1 MSKKIYTHNDYYGYI
16 NKINEK
22 AVANP
27 EWFWSDAPDAN
38 EARQW
43 LYDNGA
49 GEMINAIYEE
59 TPKEIRDKINKKK
72 LPTNIRSQQVAN
84 KTSEGISQFGEDFA
98 PVLAA
103 AAATPFAIGGTAS
116 AIGSGAASNV
126 GKYVLGKADD
136 AVAWL
141 SKPGTKIYDPRHV
154 VQTLLNPTKAYTG
167 AGQAVAST
175 LDVAGAA
182 QGLKHA
188 NDTVKEWENGNFQM
202 SDVPQVALDLA
213 GTVPAIN
220 YFKQMGVSVPRMLTA
235 MYDDTARAFNNMRNG
250 VEPAYGIVAQ
260 SPRSFDA
267 VEEFQNQQALAR
279 LNEQLRGIRVE
290 DITEPRLP
298 DPPAEVTIDLNT
310 SNAPQTSVEPPVWSG
325 VNATSLPRTLTR
337 RLQSLGLGRYD
348 VQNLLDRGF
357 TPEQLELISQVDV
370 NTPGLT
376 YNPRANVLARRL
388 AEAGIQPEAQ
398 SRMQY
403 LRSLQDQGQIL
414 VQNQYGRPMSF
425 SEFISDPSTSH
436 LDPLDYELPHEG
448 LEDYYMSEI
457 PVSRRRIVGLEPYPQ
472 YNAPAPTLRGVY
484 YSDDYSDVVE
494 KLNQSVVTLDEATFR
509 QIAPQIQQI
518 VEGGYDS
525 GMTPQEMENQ
535 LSALFAQQNRPF
547 FKFPNIVGRTRVS
560 ADLPGVNPHVM
571 FKPEYRHNWNI
582 PWRSTPYTIDDVPF
596 KVDPAEKRLGYRH
609 WSMFNSDNADI
620 MRAKSEV
627 FENTPHGGITYEWN
641 KSLQSSPIA
650 HQDYARKAADGK
662 GVIVFMPN
670 DGGGYHIEET
680 NGYAGTIMNPGTIN
694 GRLNAPTMVKTFRN
708 NIGQWKKLF
717 ENIDPRA
724 YEQYGGTAPN
734 ITVNVDG
741 TDFVLKPQFSEGRF
755 VGFDGE
761 DAALRATEALD
772 QRVSTARQPRIDAAR
787 QKYENAISQV
797 QASVDLPEGVTWVMT
812 PSGPK
817 LQYVQTSGRFKGQL
831 GNDSVSNFLTNNPQ
845 LKSDPKW
852 SQLQNEL
859 EAIERQYIS
868 DQQFDTPGRFSIIQ
882 PVVGFR
888 KFNRGG
894 IIKNLNKNIS
904 KLLNM

>member
-1 MSKKIYTHNDYYGYI
+1 MAKKILTQEDLRYI
-16 NKINEK
+16 NNLTAYAIQ
-22 AVANP
+22 NP
-27 EWFWSDAPDAN
+27 EWFWSDADDASN
-38 EARQW
+38 ARQY
-43 LYDNGA
+43 LYDNG
-49 GEMINAIYEE
+49 GKGIVDEIYKE
-59 TPKEIRDKINKKK
+59 TPDNIKKTIGNKKLSNDASFNK
-72 LPTNIRSQQVAN
+72 FHEEWKDKQEDASKVVAG
-84 KTSEGISQFGEDFA
+84 T
-98 PVLAA
+98 LAA
-103 AAATPFAIGGTAS
+103 SAAAPFAIGGLTS
-116 AIGSGAASNV
+116 AASTGALGNA
-126 GKYVLGKADD
+126 GRYALGKADD

-141 SKPGTKIYDPRHV
+141 SKSGTKVYDPRHV

-188 NDTVKEWENGNFQM
+188 NDTVKEWENGNFQI

-220 YFKQMGVSVPRMLTA
+220 YFKQMGVSVPRILTA
-235 MYDDTARAFNNMRNG
+235 MYDDTAKAFNDMRNG
-250 VEPAYGIVAQ
+250 IEPAYGIRPQ
-260 SPRSFDA
+260 SPHSFDA

-325 VNATSLPRTLTR
+325 VNATSLPRNLTR

-414 VQNQYGRPMSF
+414 VQNQYGRPMSY

-472 YNAPAPTLRGVY
+472 YNAPAPALQGVY
-484 YSDDYSDVVE
+484 YADDYSDVME
-494 KLNQSVVTLDEATFR
+494 KLNNSVVTLDDATFR
-509 QIAPQIQQI
+509 QISPQIQQI

-547 FKFPNIVGRTRVS
+547 FKFPKIMGRTSVS
-560 ADLPGVNPHVM
+560 ADLPGINPHVM

-582 PWRSTPYTIDDVPF
+582 PWRSTPYTIDNVPF

-609 WSMFNSDNADI
+609 WSMFNSDNSDI

-641 KSLQSSPIA
+641 KSLQSSPVA

-670 DGGGYHIEET
+670 DSGGYHIEET

-787 QKYENAISQV
+787 QKYENAISQA
-797 QASVDLPEGVTWVMT
+797 QAGVELPEGVTWVMT
-812 PSGPK
+812 PSGSK